1 MITSVL
7 ESTRL
12 SSPYSLFCS
21 KNEIM
26 LDPPESGKS
35 QLGQIILFYA
45 LSNGEASM
53 VTSLA
58 ARRANQ
64 LRSDH
69 SHRLFGIP
77 VDNVEVAKIAE
88 EASLKLSHGPKG
100 QHPTFLQLLTIE

>member
-64 LRSDH
+64 LGSDH

-88 EASLKLSHGPKG
+88 EASLKLSHGP
-100 QHPTFLQLLTIE
+100 

>member
-64 LRSDH
+64 LGSDH
-69 SHRLFGIP
+69 IHRLFGIP
-77 VDNVEVAKIAE
+77 VDNVEVVKIDE
-88 EASLKLSHGPKG
+88 EASLKLSHAPKG